1 MRLFSW
7 EIKYYIYCIVFIKN
21 FNKKNMREL
30 IKDAIADLKKGDG
43 FIYVTSDGSRIDL
56 HEAATKGIA
65 VTPVNPKD
73 QVIKKLEAAGL
84 HLNDGRFLNEL
95 NELIS
100 LVTGSS
106 AASKGSKRRSFS
118 DSEKGKIIE
127 EWKKVEAAGKK
138 TKAAFAREI
147 GVGYQTFIN
156 WLRG

>member
-1 MRLFSW
+1 MRD
-7 EIKYYIYCIVFIKN
+7 
-21 FNKKNMREL
+21 L
-30 IKDAIADLKKGDG
+30 IKEAIADLKKSDG
-43 FIYVTSDGSRIDL
+43 FIYVTADGKRVDL
-56 HEAATKGIA
+56 HEAAAKGLA

-73 QVIKKLEAAGL
+73 SVIKKLEAAGL
-84 HLNDGRFLNEL
+84 HLSDGRFLNEL

-100 LVTGSS
+100 LISGAGNTV

-118 DSEKGKIIE
+118 ESEKSKIVE
-127 EWKKVEAAGKK
+127 EWLKVEAAGKK

>member
-1 MRLFSW
+1 M
-7 EIKYYIYCIVFIKN
+7 K
-21 FNKKNMREL
+21 EL
-30 IKDAIADLKKGDG
+30 IKEAIADLKKSDG
-43 FIYVTSDGSRIDL
+43 FIYVTADGKRVDL
-56 HEAATKGIA
+56 HEAASKGLA

-73 QVIKKLEAAGL
+73 AVIKKLEAAGL

-100 LVTGSS
+100 LISGSS
-106 AASKGSKRRSFS
+106 AAVAPKGSKRRSFTE
-118 DSEKGKIIE
+118 SEKSKIVE
-127 EWKKVEAAGKK
+127 EWQKVEAAGKK

>member
-1 MRLFSW
+1 MRD
-7 EIKYYIYCIVFIKN
+7 
-21 FNKKNMREL
+21 L
-30 IKDAIADLKKGDG
+30 IKEAIADLKKSDG
-43 FIYVTSDGSRIDL
+43 FIYVTADGKRVDL
-56 HEAATKGIA
+56 HEAAAKGLA

-73 QVIKKLEAAGL
+73 AVIKKLESAGL

-100 LVTGSS
+100 LISGAG
-106 AASKGSKRRSFS
+106 AAAAAKGSKRRSFS
-118 DSEKGKIIE
+118 ESEKSKIVE
-127 EWKKVEAAGKK
+127 EWQKVEAAGKK

>member
-1 MRLFSW
+1 MRD
-7 EIKYYIYCIVFIKN
+7 
-21 FNKKNMREL
+21 L
-30 IKDAIADLKKGDG
+30 IKEAIADLKKSDG
-43 FIYVTSDGSRIDL
+43 FIYVTADGKRVDL
-56 HEAATKGIA
+56 HEAAAKGLA

-73 QVIKKLEAAGL
+73 AVIKKLEAAGL

-100 LVTGSS
+100 LISGAG
-106 AASKGSKRRSFS
+106 AAAAKGSKRRSFS
-118 DSEKGKIIE
+118 ESEKSKIVE
-127 EWKKVEAAGKK
+127 EWQKVEAAGKK